1 MKTQDFFFNLP
12 EALIAQEPLVGQGE
26 DARGNDRLMVLRR
39 RTRSVEHKTVD
50 DLPELLPPGTLLVL
64 NNSRVRKARI
74 YGRSWGPDRET
85 NTATEFLLIKRT
97 AEGGREQEREW
108 EALCKKRKRIKPG
121 SVFTFPAD
129 RGATPETAIEAEITG
144 HTEDGVTLRFSR
156 NIDDDYLD
164 AYGHIPLPPYIKRQD
179 TALDAERYQN
189 VYAKPHGS
197 IASPTAGLHL
207 TEALLSKI
215 RERGIETAFVTLHV
229 GLGTFLPVR
238 AERVEDHRMHEE
250 HYTIDDACAE
260 RINRALGEKRPIT
273 AVGTTSLRCLESAC
287 LNGRIQ
293 PGNRTSG
300 MFIYPGYKFKAV
312 DSLFTN
318 FHTPCST
325 LLMLVCALAGKD
337 FIMEAYRTAI
347 AEQYRFFSYGD
358 AMLIS

>member
-12 EALIAQEPLVGQGE
+12 EALIAQEPLIQGE
-26 DARGNDRLMVLRR
+26 GGQPGERGNDRLMVLCR
-39 RTRSVEHKTVD
+39 RTRGIKHKTVD
-50 DLPELLPPGTLLVL
+50 DLPDLLPPGTLLVL

-74 YGRSWGPDRET
+74 YGKSRET
-85 NTATEFLLIKRT
+85 DTATEFLLIKQT
-97 AEGGREQEREW
+97 AEREW
-108 EALCKKRKRIKPG
+108 EALCKKTKRKKVG
-121 SVFTFPAD
+121 GVFTFPAD
-129 RGATPETAIEAEITG
+129 RGTVLEAEITG

-156 NIDDDYLD
+156 NIDDAYLD

-179 TALDAERYQN
+179 TALDAVRYQT
-189 VYAKPHGS
+189 VYAERHGS

-215 RERGIETAFVTLHV
+215 RECGGETAFVTLHV

-250 HYTIDDACAE
+250 HYTIGDECAE
-260 RINRALGEKRPIT
+260 QVNRALVEKRPVT

-287 LNGRIQ
+287 LNGRIR
-293 PGNRTSG
+293 PGSRTSDI
-300 MFIYPGYKFKAV
+300 FIYPGYEFKAV

-337 FIMEAYRTAI
+337 FIMDAYGIAI

-358 AMLIS
+358 AMLIR

>member
-1 MKTQDFFFNLP
+1 MKTQAFFFDLP
-12 EALIAQEPLVGQGE
+12 EALIAQEPLIQQGE
-26 DARGNDRLMVLRR
+26 RGNDRLMVLRR
-39 RTRSVEHKTVD
+39 RTRSIEHKTVD
-50 DLPELLPPGTLLVL
+50 DLPELLPPDTLLVL

-74 YGRSWGPDRET
+74 YGKSRET

-97 AEGGREQEREW
+97 AGNEREQGREW
-108 EALCKKRKRIKPG
+108 EALCKKTKRKKTG
-121 SVFTFPAD
+121 GVFTFPAD
-129 RGATPETAIEAEITG
+129 CGTTLEAEITG

-156 NIDDDYLD
+156 NIDDAYLD

-179 TALDAERYQN
+179 TALDAVRYQN

-207 TEALLSKI
+207 TETLLSKI

-238 AERVEDHRMHEE
+238 TEQVEDHRMHEE

-260 RINRALGEKRPIT
+260 RINRALGEKRPVT
-273 AVGTTSLRCLESAC
+273 TVGTTSLRCLESAC

-293 PGNRTSG
+293 PGSRTSDI
-300 MFIYPGYKFKAV
+300 FIYPGYEFKAV

-325 LLMLVCALAGKD
+325 LLMLVSALAGKD
-337 FIMEAYRTAI
+337 FIMDAYQTAI
-347 AEQYRFFSYGD
+347 TEGYRFFSYGD
-358 AMLIS
+358 AMLID

>member
-12 EALIAQEPLVGQGE
+12 ETLIAQEPLIKGDGQGE

-39 RTRSVEHKTVD
+39 RTRGIEHRTVD

-74 YGRSWGPDRET
+74 YGRSPET
-85 NTATEFLLIKRT
+85 GAITEFLLIKRSAGT
-97 AEGGREQEREW
+97 GREW
-108 EALCKKRKRIKPG
+108 EALCKKRKRIKAG

-129 RGATPETAIEAEITG
+129 RGTTLEAEITG
-144 HTEDGVTLRFSR
+144 HTEDGVTLWFSR

-179 TALDAERYQN
+179 TALDAVRYQN
-189 VYAKPHGS
+189 VYATAHGS

-207 TEALLSKI
+207 TGALLARI

-260 RINRALGEKRPIT
+260 SINRALGEKRPIT
-273 AVGTTSLRCLESAC
+273 AVGTTSLRCLESSY
-287 LNGRIQ
+287 LDGRIR
-293 PGNRTSG
+293 PGSRTSG
-300 MFIYPGYKFKAV
+300 MFIYPGYEFKAV

-358 AMLIS
+358 AMLISYE

>member
-12 EALIAQEPLVGQGE
+12 ETLIAQEPLVKGDGQGE
-26 DARGNDRLMVLRR
+26 GARGNDRLMVLRR
-39 RTRSVEHKTVD
+39 RTRSIEHRTVN
-50 DLPELLPPGTLLVL
+50 DLPELLPSGTLLVL

-74 YGRSWGPDRET
+74 YGISRVPGRET
-85 NTATEFLLIKRT
+85 NITTEFLLIKQT
-97 AEGGREQEREW
+97 AEGGREQEW
-108 EALCKKRKRIKPG
+108 EALCKKTKRKKTG
-121 SVFTFPAD
+121 DVFTFPSD
-129 RGATPETAIEAEITG
+129 RGTALEAEITG

-207 TEALLSKI
+207 TGALLSKI

-238 AERVEDHRMHEE
+238 TERVEDHRMHEE
-250 HYTIDDACAE
+250 HYIIDDACAE
-260 RINRALGEKRPIT
+260 SINRALGEKRPIT

-293 PGNRTSG
+293 PGSRTSG
-300 MFIYPGYKFKAV
+300 MFIYPGYEFKAV